1 MGSKRGMELSRI
13 QREKLANWDKN
24 RIQKLSNALAK
35 TSEHVQYI
43 TPEGN
48 TNTLSDTQQQA
59 LVEKLDTVAME
70 ISDGKD
76 ASETVESPT
85 KDLTLNQI
93 IKKTGIP
100 KRKAKCWPLWKK
112 KEKQRIK
119 TTKEGEMSKKCIC
132 KVHNKE
138 R

>member
-1 MGSKRGMELSRI
+1 MARSIRSKRGMELRRI

-100 KRKAKCWPLWKK
+100 KRKKRNAGRYGRKK
-112 KEKQRIK
+112 KNKGSKQP
-119 TTKEGEMSKKCIC
+119 KKV
-132 KVHNKE
+132 K
-138 R
+138 